1 MDGGNRTTKN
11 KQYAALKTRIFII
24 DLFLTVFLLAI
35 FQFFLARPAARMAFE
50 IVPFFYAA
58 CLIFSCTFLLFMYL
72 GSFPLR
78 LLSSFLVE
86 KQFGLSN
93 QDFGAWFV
101 DESKSAGLS
110 LLLSVIAIQVFYA
123 AVRLFPEAWWAVTA
137 GIWVFFSV
145 VLARFLPVFLIP
157 IFYRYLPIDDP
168 VLRERVMSLASSAR
182 IKLMDVCRID
192 FSRKT
197 AKANAAVVGLGRTR
211 KVILADTLTDK
222 FTPAEVDAVV
232 AHEFGHCRYRHTWQ
246 LLALSGVITLAG
258 FFILSLIAKNM
269 VALMGASGLSDLRLL
284 PALVFLVMLFGLALL
299 PAQNLFSR
307 VLERQADRFA
317 IALTGDPESFISVM
331 QRLAEV
337 NLAEANPSLLKKIFL
352 YTHPPVSERIRM
364 AENIRN
370 KNGEKKESRA

>member
-1 MDGGNRTTKN
+1 
-11 KQYAALKTRIFII
+11 
-24 DLFLTVFLLAI
+24 
-35 FQFFLARPAARMAFE
+35 
-50 IVPFFYAA
+50 
-58 CLIFSCTFLLFMYL
+58 
-72 GSFPLR
+72 
-78 LLSSFLVE
+78 
-86 KQFGLSN
+86 
-93 QDFGAWFV
+93 
-101 DESKSAGLS
+101 
-110 LLLSVIAIQVFYA
+110 
-123 AVRLFPEAWWAVTA
+123 
-137 GIWVFFSV
+137 
-145 VLARFLPVFLIP
+145 
-157 IFYRYLPIDDP
+157 
-168 VLRERVMSLASSAR
+168 
-182 IKLMDVCRID
+182 MDVCRID

-197 AKANAAVVGLGRTR
+197 VKANAAVVGLGRTR